1 MWEVKLWFS
10 GRKEGRKK
18 YCFDC
23 WWCNIDHLQ
32 FLCFNLLLYVFQIK
46 TYTDDDWFLIWL
58 FPLLSELFYLGIQ
71 ATDITSLCLNLRFGL
86 EPKHLTSYPNRVP
99 SFLKLC
105 ISHSSHS
112 LLISTFFYFF
122 FPALLPDSSF
132 FQGYHRSFLGY
143 FCFFHLAILSGWSLE
158 ILDDCQGFLDIWQSI
173 WNRMGNFIRVSAHMQ
188 MMPPA
193 HVEAIAQIPGALVCR
208 VCATQ
213 VVLRWMVIPAC
224 LRRAVT
230 ASQPGS
236 ERAPVPLCPSPR
248 GWLHARVQR
257 CLSQTRRAV
266 APMTRFRP
274 FIRRLGFSALSC
286 LLCSP
291 TSFCLG
297 QQQFGDS
304 YLLLILL
311 EQNQINMLGVGE
323 SSGTSVTALQTCG
336 EVWCWVIFGLILSLG
351 SSRNWFVSYDNHY

>member
-132 FQGYHRSFLGY
+132 FQGYHLSFLGY

-158 ILDDCQGFLDIWQSI
+158 ILDDCRGFLDIWQSI

-224 LRRAVT
+224 LRRASRSESAGQWTSTGAAV
-230 ASQPGS
+230 SQPTGLTS
-236 ERAPVPLCPSPR
+236 CTRAALPVPNTTGCCTDNPISSFHSTSGLLSPLPFTLFPHPFLPGATAIWGFISPSD
-248 GWLHARVQR
+248 
-257 CLSQTRRAV
+257 T
-266 APMTRFRP
+266 
-274 FIRRLGFSALSC
+274 LG
-286 LLCSP
+286 
-291 TSFCLG
+291 T
-297 QQQFGDS
+297 
-304 YLLLILL
+304 
-311 EQNQINMLGVGE
+311 EQN
-323 SSGTSVTALQTCG
+323 
-336 EVWCWVIFGLILSLG
+336 
-351 SSRNWFVSYDNHY
+351 